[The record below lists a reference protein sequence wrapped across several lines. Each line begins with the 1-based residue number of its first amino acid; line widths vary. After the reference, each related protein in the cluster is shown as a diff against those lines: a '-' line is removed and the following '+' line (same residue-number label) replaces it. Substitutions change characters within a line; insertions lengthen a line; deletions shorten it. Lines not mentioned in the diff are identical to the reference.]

1 MPMADNSQM
10 LWCRRQLLLSKQPLH
25 PLQYAVLLRIVRV
38 IFGGNLEQGREGCR
52 IALDAVS
59 YPFSDL
65 VLLAMS

>member
-10 LWCRRQLLLSKQPLH
+10 LSCRRQLLLSKQPLD
-25 PLQYAVLLRIVRV
+25 PLQHAVLFGIVRV
-38 IFGGNLEQGREGCR
+38 IFGGNLEEGGEGCR

-65 VLLAMS
+65 VMLAMS